1 MKEVWSKS
9 WKKVLIWASGYVSFL
24 AFVVAGGYVIVKGQ
38 EEDVK
43 RTAKQCFIV
52 SLLFLAVD
60 ALTTIFNNINVFAA
74 SRGFQEFMLWFSFI
88 VTLIRIAVF
97 TTVIIMTLVN
107 AKMETTVRAAV
118 EEQKKNE
125 ANKENE
131 GKTENQ

>member
-1 MKEVWSKS
+1 ML
-9 WKKVLIWASGYVSFL
+9 VLASNSTMTEQ
-24 AFVVAGGYVIVKGQ
+24 AS
-38 EEDVK
+38 DVP
-43 RTAKQCFIV
+43 
-52 SLLFLAVD
+52 
-60 ALTTIFNNINVFAA
+60 
-74 SRGFQEFMLWFSFI
+74 FSFI

-131 GKTENQ
+131 GKAENQ